1 MAGTLIRFR
10 PFSEDNRRSLGGD
23 ISYDVAA
30 GNQLPE
36 MLVKTLAVLIE
47 LVTGEAPA
55 GDYQD
60 VMRRFEKRLGE
71 RIEGGEN
78 VTDFQLSVSPYIPG
92 RGQCPLQDR
101 EPA

>member
-36 MLVKTLAVLIE
+36 M
-47 LVTGEAPA
+47 
-55 GDYQD
+55 
-60 VMRRFEKRLGE
+60 R
-71 RIEGGEN
+71 
-78 VTDFQLSVSPYIPG
+78 
-92 RGQCPLQDR
+92 
-101 EPA
+101 